1 MSRARRFA
9 DKGNLH
15 SLVLNATDGSA
26 SDIGEKILLDGTDTS
41 ASNSGFTILLED
53 ATGNADVEV
62 TTYLDNGV
70 FNFTTPP
77 KNENHVMFR
86 VTAPVNTSYIS
97 LADAT
102 YVQLTFTQ
110 VDYNIGGGWDASI
123 NSFKPPIAG
132 YYQLQAQWHL
142 NSEVDTQQM
151 GIFWRRNESGSS
163 SSDHGDEIARCPYS
177 RHVNYYN
184 NAAGGT
190 DDFYAS
196 SIDSKIIMYFNGDT
210 DFVNVRA
217 YSANEDGQGVNIF
230 EAPYNFWFSGQLVS
244 RSPIGHAGLNAVT

>member
-1 MSRARRFA
+1 MSKARELAGRGNYDTLLLDASSA
-9 DKGNLH
+9 DTDVGEQILLD
-15 SLVLNATDGSA
+15 SSDGSG
-26 SDIGEKILLDGTDTS
+26 SDIGFAILQ
-41 ASNSGFTILLED
+41 ED
-53 ATGNADVEV
+53 ATDNADVEV

-77 KNENHVMFR
+77 KNDNHVMFR
-86 VTAPVNTSYIS
+86 VTFPVDTSGVVMS
-97 LADAT
+97 NQT
-102 YVQLTFTQ
+102 YTALNFSV
-110 VDYNIGGGWDASI
+110 VDYNIGGGWDES
-123 NSFKPPIAG
+123 NYYFKPPIAG

-210 DFVNVRA
+210 DFVNIRA
-217 YSANEDGQGVNIF
+217 YIDTDSSQTANIF
-230 EAPYNFWFSGQLVS
+230 AAPYNFWFSGQLVS

>member
-1 MSRARRFA
+1 MARARQLAGRGNYDTLLLDASAA
-9 DKGNLH
+9 DTDVGEQILLD
-15 SLVLNATDGSA
+15 SSDGSG
-26 SDIGEKILLDGTDTS
+26 SDIGFAILQ
-41 ASNSGFTILLED
+41 ED
-53 ATGNADVEV
+53 ATDNPDVEV
-62 TTYLDNGV
+62 STYLDNGV

-86 VTAPVNTSYIS
+86 VTRPQDVTGIV

-132 YYQLQAQWHL
+132 YYQLQAQWHDL
-142 NSEVDTQQM
+142 SGTDVQQM
-151 GIFWRRNESGSS
+151 LIAWRRNATGAGSGNL
-163 SSDHGDEIARCPYS
+163 GDEIARCPFS
-177 RHVNYYN
+177 RHVTYGLTN
-184 NAAGGT
+184 
-190 DDFYAS
+190 DDLYAS

-217 YSANEDGQGVNIF
+217 YSANEDSQGVNIF

-244 RSPIGHAGLNAVT
+244 RSPIGDADINSIT

>member
-1 MSRARRFA
+1 MARARQLASRGNYDTLLLDASSA
-9 DKGNLH
+9 DTDVGEQILLD
-15 SLVLNATDGSA
+15 SSDGSG
-26 SDIGEKILLDGTDTS
+26 SDIGFAILQ
-41 ASNSGFTILLED
+41 ED
-53 ATGNADVEV
+53 ATDNADVEV
-62 TTYLDNGV
+62 STYLDNGV

-86 VTAPVNTSYIS
+86 VTAPVDTSGIA
-97 LADAT
+97 LAHAT
-102 YVQLTFTQ
+102 YVQLTFSQ
-110 VDYNIGGGWDASI
+110 VDYNIGGGWDAST

-142 NSEVDTQQM
+142 NSAVDTQQM

-163 SSDHGDEIARCPYS
+163 SGDFGDEIARCPYS
-177 RHVNYYN
+177 RHNVNGLTN
-184 NAAGGT
+184 
-190 DDFYAS
+190 DDLYAS

-217 YSANEDGQGVNIF
+217 YNASEDSQTANIF
-230 EAPYNFWFSGQLVS
+230 VAPYNFWFSGQLVS

>member
-1 MSRARRFA
+1 MSKARELAGRGNYDTLLLDASSA
-9 DKGNLH
+9 DTDVGEQILLD
-15 SLVLNATDGSA
+15 SSDGSG
-26 SDIGEKILLDGTDTS
+26 SDIGFAILQ
-41 ASNSGFTILLED
+41 ED
-53 ATGNADVEV
+53 ATDNADVEV

-86 VTAPVNTSYIS
+86 VTRPQDVTGIA
-97 LADAT
+97 LAHNT

-110 VDYNIGGGWDASI
+110 VDYNIGGGFDVST

-132 YYQLQAQWHL
+132 YYQLQCQWHL
-142 NSEVDTQQM
+142 YETVDTQQM

-163 SSDHGDEIARCPYS
+163 SSDFGDEIARCPFS
-177 RHVNYYN
+177 RHVTYGLTN
-184 NAAGGT
+184 
-190 DDFYAS
+190 DDLYAS
-196 SIDSKIIMYFNGDT
+196 SIDSKIIMYLNGDT

-217 YSANEDGQGVNIF
+217 YVDTEDGQSAKIF

-244 RSPIGHAGLNAVT
+244 RSPIGDADINSIT

>member
-1 MSRARRFA
+1 MARARQLAGRGNYDTLLLDASSA
-9 DKGNLH
+9 DTDVGEQILLD
-15 SLVLNATDGSA
+15 SSDGSG
-26 SDIGEKILLDGTDTS
+26 SDIGFAILQ
-41 ASNSGFTILLED
+41 ED
-53 ATGNADVEV
+53 ATDNPDVEV
-62 TTYLDNGV
+62 STYLDNGV

-110 VDYNIGGGWDASI
+110 VDYNIGGGWDAST

-163 SSDHGDEIARCPYS
+163 SGDFGDEALRCPYS
-177 RHVNYYN
+177 RHVSYYN
-184 NAAGGT
+184 NTSGNE
-190 DDFYAS
+190 DFANS
-196 SIDSKIIMYFNGDT
+196 SIDSSKIIMYFNGDT
-210 DFVNVRA
+210 DFVNIRA
-217 YSANEDGQGVNIF
+217 YVDTDSSQTANIF
-230 EAPYNFWFSGQLVS
+230 AAPYNFWFSGQLVS

>member
-1 MSRARRFA
+1 MARARQLASR
-9 DKGNLH
+9 GNYDTLLLDA
-15 SLVLNATDGSA
+15 SATDTDVGEQILLDSSDGSG
-26 SDIGEKILLDGTDTS
+26 SDIGFAILQ
-41 ASNSGFTILLED
+41 ED
-53 ATGNADVEV
+53 ATDNPDVEV
-62 TTYLDNGV
+62 STYLDNGV

-86 VTAPVNTSYIS
+86 VTRPVDVTGIV

-102 YVQLTFTQ
+102 YVELTFTQ
-110 VDYNIGGGWDASI
+110 VDYNIGGGWDSSI

-132 YYQLQAQWHL
+132 YYQLQCQWHL
-142 NSEVDTQQM
+142 YETVDTQQM

-163 SSDHGDEIARCPYS
+163 SSDFGDEIARCPFS
-177 RHVNYYN
+177 RHVTYGLTN
-184 NAAGGT
+184 
-190 DDFYAS
+190 DDLYAS

-217 YSANEDGQGVNIF
+217 YVDTEDGQSAKIF

-244 RSPIGHAGLNAVT
+244 RSPIGDADINSIT

>member
-1 MSRARRFA
+1 MSKARELAGRGNYDTLLLDASSA
-9 DKGNLH
+9 DTDVGEQILLD
-15 SLVLNATDGSA
+15 SSDGSG
-26 SDIGEKILLDGTDTS
+26 SDIGFAILQ
-41 ASNSGFTILLED
+41 ED
-53 ATGNADVEV
+53 ATDNADVEV

-163 SSDHGDEIARCPYS
+163 SGDFGDEALRCPYS

-244 RSPIGHAGLNAVT
+244 RSPIGDADINSIT

>member
-1 MSRARRFA
+1 MARARQLASR
-9 DKGNLH
+9 GNYDTLLLDA
-15 SLVLNATDGSA
+15 SATDTDVGEQILLDSSDGSG
-26 SDIGEKILLDGTDTS
+26 SDIGFAILQ
-41 ASNSGFTILLED
+41 ED
-53 ATGNADVEV
+53 ATDNPDVEV
-62 TTYLDNGV
+62 STYLDNGV

-110 VDYNIGGGWDASI
+110 VDYNIGGGWDAST

-132 YYQLQAQWHL
+132 YYQLQCQWHL
-142 NSEVDTQQM
+142 YASPLADTHQIQ
-151 GIFWRRNESGSS
+151 IQWRRNELGSS
-163 SSDHGDEIARCPYS
+163 SGDFGDEIERCPYS
-177 RHVNYYN
+177 RHNIN
-184 NAAGGT
+184 GLTN
-190 DDFYAS
+190 DDMYAS

-244 RSPIGHAGLNAVT
+244 RSPIGDADINSIT

>member
-1 MSRARRFA
+1 MARARQLASR
-9 DKGNLH
+9 GNYDTLLLDA
-15 SLVLNATDGSA
+15 SATDTDVGEQILLDSSDGSG
-26 SDIGEKILLDGTDTS
+26 SDIGFAILQ
-41 ASNSGFTILLED
+41 ED
-53 ATGNADVEV
+53 ATDNPDVEV
-62 TTYLDNGV
+62 STYLDNGV

-86 VTAPVNTSYIS
+86 VTRPQDVTGIA
-97 LADAT
+97 LAHNT

-142 NSEVDTQQM
+142 NSQVDTQQM

-163 SSDHGDEIARCPYS
+163 SGDFGDEALRCPYS

-184 NAAGGT
+184 TAASGT

-217 YSANEDGQGVNIF
+217 YAANEDSQGVNIF

-244 RSPIGHAGLNAVT
+244 RSPIGDADINSIT

>member
-77 KNENHVMFR
+77 KNDNHVMFR
-86 VTAPVNTSYIS
+86 VTFPVDTSGVVMS
-97 LADAT
+97 NQT
-102 YVQLTFTQ
+102 YTALNFSV
-110 VDYNIGGGWDASI
+110 VDYNIGGGWDES
-123 NSFKPPIAG
+123 NYYFKPPIAG
-132 YYQLQAQWHL
+132 YYQLQAQWHDL
-142 NSEVDTQQM
+142 SGTDVQQM
-151 GIFWRRNESGSS
+151 LIAWRRNATGAGSGNL
-163 SSDHGDEIARCPYS
+163 GDEIARCPFS
-177 RHVNYYN
+177 RHVTYGLTN
-184 NAAGGT
+184 
-190 DDFYAS
+190 DDLYAS
-196 SIDSKIIMYFNGDT
+196 SIDSKIIMYLNGDT

-217 YSANEDGQGVNIF
+217 YVDTEDGQSAKIF

-244 RSPIGHAGLNAVT
+244 RSPIGDADINSIT

>member
-1 MSRARRFA
+1 MARARQLASRGNYDTLLLDASAA
-9 DKGNLH
+9 D
-15 SLVLNATDGSA
+15 TDV
-26 SDIGEKILLDGTDTS
+26 GEKILLDSSDG
-41 ASNSGFTILLED
+41 SGSDIGFAILQED
-53 ATGNADVEV
+53 ATDNPDVEV
-62 TTYLDNGV
+62 STYLDNGV

-86 VTAPVNTSYIS
+86 VTRPQDVTGIA
-97 LADAT
+97 LAHNT

-110 VDYNIGGGWDASI
+110 VDYNIGGGWDAST

-132 YYQLQAQWHL
+132 YYQLQCQWHL
-142 NSEVDTQQM
+142 YASPLADTHQIQ
-151 GIFWRRNESGSS
+151 IQWRRNELGSS
-163 SSDHGDEIARCPYS
+163 SGDFGDEIARCPYS
-177 RHVNYYN
+177 RHNIN
-184 NAAGGT
+184 GLTN
-190 DDFYAS
+190 DDMYAS

>member
-1 MSRARRFA
+1 MARARQLASR
-9 DKGNLH
+9 GNYDTLLLDA
-15 SLVLNATDGSA
+15 SATDTDVGEQILLDSSDGSG
-26 SDIGEKILLDGTDTS
+26 SDIGFAILQ
-41 ASNSGFTILLED
+41 ED
-53 ATGNADVEV
+53 ATDNPDVEV
-62 TTYLDNGV
+62 STYLDNGV

-244 RSPIGHAGLNAVT
+244 RSPIGDADINSIT

>member
-1 MSRARRFA
+1 MSKARELAVRGNYATLLLDASSA
-9 DKGNLH
+9 DTDVGEQILLD
-15 SLVLNATDGSA
+15 SSDGSG
-26 SDIGEKILLDGTDTS
+26 SDIGFSILQ
-41 ASNSGFTILLED
+41 ED
-53 ATGNADVEV
+53 ATDNPDVEV
-62 TTYLDNGV
+62 STYLDNGV

-163 SSDHGDEIARCPYS
+163 SGDFGDEALRCPYS

-210 DFVNVRA
+210 DFVNIRA
-217 YSANEDGQGVNIF
+217 YVDTDSSQTANIF
-230 EAPYNFWFSGQLVS
+230 AAPYNFWFSGQLVS

>member
-1 MSRARRFA
+1 MARARQLASRGNYDTLLLDASAA
-9 DKGNLH
+9 DTDVGEQILLD
-15 SLVLNATDGSA
+15 SSDGSG
-26 SDIGEKILLDGTDTS
+26 SDIGFAILQ
-41 ASNSGFTILLED
+41 ED
-53 ATGNADVEV
+53 ATDNADVEV

-86 VTAPVNTSYIS
+86 VTAPVDTSYIS

-110 VDYNIGGGWDASI
+110 VDYNIGGGFDVST

-132 YYQLQAQWHL
+132 YYQLQCQWHL
-142 NSEVDTQQM
+142 YASPLADTQQM
-151 GIFWRRNESGSS
+151 GIFWIRNATVGGSG
-163 SSDHGDEIARCPYS
+163 DFGDEIERCPYS
-177 RHVNYYN
+177 RHNIN
-184 NAAGGT
+184 GLTN
-190 DDFYAS
+190 DDMYAS

-244 RSPIGHAGLNAVT
+244 RSPIGDADINSIT

>member
-1 MSRARRFA
+1 MSKARELAGRGNYDTLLLDASSA
-9 DKGNLH
+9 DTDVGEQILLD
-15 SLVLNATDGSA
+15 SSDGSG
-26 SDIGEKILLDGTDTS
+26 SDIGFAILQ
-41 ASNSGFTILLED
+41 ED
-53 ATGNADVEV
+53 ATDNADVEV

-132 YYQLQAQWHL
+132 YYQLQAQWQL
-142 NSEVDTQQM
+142 NSSVDTQQM

-163 SSDHGDEIARCPYS
+163 SGDFGDEILRCPYS
-177 RHVNYYN
+177 RHVSYYN
-184 NAAGGT
+184 NTSGNE
-190 DDFYAS
+190 DFYAS
-196 SIDSKIIMYFNGDT
+196 SIDSKIIMYLNGST

-217 YSANEDGQGVNIF
+217 YNDSEDSQTANLF
-230 EAPYNFWFSGQLVS
+230 AAPYNFWFSGQLVS